1 LFSAV
6 VAVNSMLKV
15 LQKQFQSLN
24 VVVTFVRRY
33 LGDKK
38 DITLHKWKCNF
49 SLSMV

>member
-1 LFSAV
+1 
-6 VAVNSMLKV
+6 MLKV

-38 DITLHKWKCNF
+38 GHYVAQMKMQF
-49 SLSMV
+49 